1 MKILDDIDSQL
12 RNARNRNQGKIQD
25 NLEQHQDLRDMGKSL
40 LTEFDKN
47 EQPLPRKYGVA

>member
-25 NLEQHQDLRDMGKSL
+25 NLEQRQDLSDMGKSL